1 MAATYTPIAS
11 ITLGASVSSVAF
23 SSIPQTYTD
32 LIMIVNAIDNTYDYG
47 GINLA
52 FNSDTGNNY
61 SFTEMYGNGT
71 SVLNERRANVAYIP
85 VAYYISPD
93 TVAGNATYTVN
104 IMNYSNTT
112 TNKTTIGRENSSN
125 ATYSGAG
132 LIAGL
137 WRSTAAIS
145 TVTLTMSGNF
155 ASGSTL
161 NLYGI
166 LGANA

>member
-1 MAATYTPIAS
+1 MPKTYEPIQTQTVGTAVATVT
-11 ITLGASVSSVAF
+11 F

-47 GINLA
+47 GINLT
-52 FNSDTGNNY
+52 FNSDSGSNY
-61 SFTEMYGNGT
+61 SFTEMYGNG
-71 SVLNERRANVAYIP
+71 SSIGNERRANVAYIP
-85 VAYYISPD
+85 IAFYISPD
-93 TVAGNATYTVN
+93 TVAGNAIHTIN

-112 TNKTTIGRENSSN
+112 TYKSTIGRENSTN

-145 TVTLTMSGNF
+145 TIALTMSGNF
-155 ASGSTL
+155 AVGSNIT
-161 NLYGI
+161 LYGI
-166 LGANA
+166 KAA